1 MPPLLEKIA
10 RVTDLPVTTRMV
22 ESGVEA
28 AAFGMA
34 GSPTLLI
41 DGVVPFATTYMM
53 RDG

>member
-10 RVTDLPVTTRMV
+10 RVTDLPVTTGMV

-28 AAFGMA
+28 AAGMA